1 MVLPHSVSLVH
12 REYDIL
18 MNNASPILFASMSSI
33 LTLVGT
39 RNHYFWVLR
48 RNLSPRYRQCCLKED
63 ERMLF
68 CILQQ
73 QSSFRNSRWFSFGP
87 LIRARHPWY
96 KNWVKAWCLSRS
108 CRLEV
113 VLFLVHSSFFALQL
127 DVMLACLADEAD
139 IVDDIIGA
147 GKHVSWRIQGTFFG
161 LTLMSLLLG
170 DISTH

>member
-1 MVLPHSVSLVH
+1 M
-12 REYDIL
+12 I
-18 MNNASPILFASMSSI
+18 NATPILFASMFSI

-39 RNHYFWVLR
+39 RKHYFWVLR

-73 QSSFRNSRWFSFGP
+73 QSSFRN
-87 LIRARHPWY
+87 
-96 KNWVKAWCLSRS
+96 
-108 CRLEV
+108 
-113 VLFLVHSSFFALQL
+113 FFALQS

-147 GKHVSWRIQGTFFG
+147 GKHVSWRNQGTFFG

-170 DISTH
+170 NTSTH